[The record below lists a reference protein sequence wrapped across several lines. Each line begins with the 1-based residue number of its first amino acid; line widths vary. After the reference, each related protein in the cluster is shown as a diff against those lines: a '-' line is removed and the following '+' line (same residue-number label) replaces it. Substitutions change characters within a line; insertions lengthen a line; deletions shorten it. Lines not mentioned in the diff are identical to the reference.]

1 MNESIEKCGFV
12 AIVGR
17 PNVGKST
24 LMNRMLGQKISI
36 TSKKP
41 QTTRH
46 RILGIKS
53 TENYQIIYVDTPGMH
68 LGGKSAMNRY
78 MNKAAST
85 VLSDVDLI
93 LFVVDTNRW
102 TEEDENV
109 LKKLR
114 HDRVPVILVINK
126 IDLIKQKEK
135 ILPVISELGD
145 KMKFSDIVPV
155 SAFKNDNLNILEEL
169 VVNCI
174 PEGNPLF
181 PVEQVTDKSERF
193 MASEIVREKLMRRLQ
208 QELPYSL
215 TAEIERFSLEKNI
228 LYIDSIIWVERE
240 SQKKIV
246 IGKSGSVLKDVGKAA
261 RKDMQHAFGHKVHLQ
276 LWVKVKE
283 GWSDSENLLKRMGYD
298 DVSI

>member
-12 AIVGR
+12 AIIGR

-46 RILGIKS
+46 KILGIKS

-85 VLSDVDLI
+85 ALSDVDLI
-93 LFVVDTNRW
+93 LFVVDIKKW

-126 IDLIKQKEK
+126 VDLVKQKEK
-135 ILPVISELGD
+135 ILPVISKLGD
-145 KMKFSDIVPV
+145 KMKFSDIIPV
-155 SAFKNDNLNILEEL
+155 SAYKNDNLNILEEL

-261 RKDMQHAFGHKVHLQ
+261 RKDMQYAFGHKVHLQ